1 MKAAT
6 SIRIIFYKTNISHKT
21 QGVNKNDDKVRQEN
35 VKYQP
40 IVNVCVPPASSRTP
54 SGR

>member
-6 SIRIIFYKTNISHKT
+6 SIRIIFYKPNISHKT
-21 QGVNKNDDKVRQEN
+21 QSVNKNDDKLRQEN

-40 IVNVCVPPASSRTP
+40 IVNV
-54 SGR
+54 